1 MNRVETIGAEKQDVR
16 AALERLV
23 SATLGE
29 SGGIPLDSRI
39 GPMWSTASFAAP
51 VYAVSCRPGDNL
63 GLHVAVTT
71 APAGSALAVDV
82 GGIAERGYWGEV
94 LTRAA
99 QAAGVVALVIDGG
112 VRDTAA
118 LEELG
123 FPVFATCVA
132 LRGTSKTAGGAV
144 GGEATVGGAVVH
156 TVDWMVG
163 DRDGVTLIAEGRLAE
178 ILDIGTKRAAY
189 EEDLFGRLA
198 EGATT
203 LELLSLDPAAV
214 HVGARGPTA
223 HGNAGELPISETSQE
238 FISTAASPVPSGSY
252 SQARFAGGFVFL
264 AGVGP
269 YDPVT
274 RAIVGQNVEEQTDR
288 TMANIEAILVA
299 AGLGFGDVASTVFLA
314 DLKGDWASFDKAYG
328 RWFTGPPPA
337 RAAVGAVLKNIL
349 VEIVM
354 IARARPQ
361 APATGNAVR
370 AAEVRMDARG
380 AADA

>member
-1 MNRVETIGAEKQDVR
+1 
-16 AALERLV
+16 
-23 SATLGE
+23 
-29 SGGIPLDSRI
+29 
-39 GPMWSTASFAAP
+39 
-51 VYAVSCRPGDNL
+51 
-63 GLHVAVTT
+63 
-71 APAGSALAVDV
+71 
-82 GGIAERGYWGEV
+82 
-94 LTRAA
+94 
-99 QAAGVVALVIDGG
+99 VVALVIDGG

-156 TVDWMVG
+156 TGDWMVG

-178 ILDIGTKRAAY
+178 ILDVATKRAAY
-189 EEDLFGRLA
+189 EEGLFGRLA

-214 HVGARGPTA
+214 HVGARGVA
-223 HGNAGELPISETSQE
+223 ADGSAIELPMSETSQE

-252 SQARFAGGFVFL
+252 SQARFADGFVFL

-299 AGLGFGDVASTVFLA
+299 AGLGFGDVVSSTVFLA

-370 AAEVRMDARG
+370 AAEVHMDARG